1 MITNNGERKPNS
13 GASKAAQANKRAQ
26 EQGKRRTE
34 AERKKQ
40 ANAPI
45 ATKAASAPK
54 VSQSASTGGTLTTV
68 KQNPSSSSRSSSSSS
83 SSRSSGTSKKA
94 LSAAEKSAAL
104 NDLMNRATI
113 GSSKTYGL
121 SFQSSV
127 NQKVDSYNQRKQS
140 LVEQATKNGYIARD
154 QQKGYART
162 VAETARKQSQNIAR
176 DQQKG
181 YNRTVSEMQR
191 STAPSRDQTK
201 GYGKTQTEL
210 YRQQAPSKDQQQGY
224 NRTVGEYN
232 RYKTLH
238 SAAAREEA
246 KALDQQRG
254 RNRTVSEL
262 DRQISALGKQIDER
276 DTSLAAGEK
285 VSGRSKEDLSKERN
299 KLLERKKSVTGN
311 YGILGALRRSIEAGA
326 GAFNSGVTS
335 ALNAGRNVLMQL
347 EAIANGGW
355 DRETGQFVKGDSP
368 ITGSL
373 FQPVSDLNQYT
384 KDTTAVLQQSAAQR
398 WANYGKGG
406 DVANQLIQGTIS
418 AVPNAVLAMA
428 TAGGSAATT
437 LAPEASGLTATVA
450 SAVQKLSKDPMYW
463 TSFIQSFGNSYD
475 EAIEKGATEDEAL
488 LATLLS
494 STANAIVEVGGG
506 VEQLPGELRKE
517 GLTSAEKIRKWV
529 SSSLDEGKEEVVQ
542 GMIERL
548 VNKAVYNQD
557 APWISSGDEDAVINP
572 KQSLQEGAMGAAI
585 GGILGGGQ
593 MLAQGIAARG
603 QRIVDP
609 TASPFDQAVLDSL
622 QGVQTP
628 ENVTQVR
635 EPTELDN
642 IVMAAMNQNKN
653 TSADVAEVESTAVND
668 NPATHTPQEM
678 QVIEAYKTSVN
689 DNLRRFIERVR
700 GLKDNGFRSK
710 IRTEIE
716 TQTDNAAQAAA
727 ALTGVD
733 TAGYSNIIKGNAI
746 QHIDNRHGANGTADH
761 SMQNI
766 EDFSR
771 IGFVLDNFTDAEI
784 VPSKS
789 IDSETAKLSREWRN
803 SDNTHAPLVRYSM
816 PVNGTYFVV
825 EAVPASNAHVMAVV
839 SAYMTEGQGKSTLNQ
854 ESTLPVNRASDGT
867 SETFLD
873 SMLGASNQNV
883 AQSVDSVNRKNVG
896 DIGAMQSRFESEP
909 KQSQTQSNTI
919 GAMEEG
925 WNVPEE
931 QRSPI
936 MYDTV
941 SEEKSL
947 DNARLRLAQDYEGEK
962 AELRQK
968 YNWSGEEVD
977 MGMTILDNYRRVAE
991 ETGNWTQYSE
1001 WRKTVSEH
1009 GTAAGQALQAYAK
1022 YSRQTGGGIVADAQ
1036 AFLEGSN
1043 LKKKADTNAIMDK
1056 VSRLAEK
1063 YDAAVGTGNK
1073 DADVNVDD
1081 LLNVIQDASKA
1092 RQTGT
1097 LIGNKTPGIVEW
1109 AMKRIANYARAEAQG
1124 DGGENLDFLKT
1135 FASDSI
1141 YNIAADAQ
1149 KASAGEKFKTYRRQN
1164 MLSKVATVMRNLVS
1178 NNVFDPI
1185 DSISRNMSVPIDMLL
1200 SKLTGTRSIAWDA
1213 SWFSKAKRKGSL
1225 DGLAKACMEVGL
1237 DVDTSGGTSRYG
1249 TTSNRTF
1256 KMSDGVMSKLMSTWE
1271 AYEGYTL
1278 NATDEFQKGGIEAE
1292 VQRGIDKLYEK
1303 GKIKDDSLRNAGEQ
1317 EALYR
1322 TFQDTNALSG
1332 AVTGFRSGI
1341 NKAHIGDVG
1350 AGDIA
1355 LTFAQ
1360 VPANLAARAVEYSPA
1375 GGFVVLADIL
1385 NAGHSAIKGE
1395 FTAAQQAKIVQ
1406 GAGRALNGSAVI
1418 GIAAVGA
1425 LRGWLK
1431 VSGDDDDADKNA
1443 LDKTYGLK
1451 GTQLNIDAA
1460 WRDLNGGSTEWQEGD
1475 HLVSIGFL
1483 EPINAQFTTGALI
1496 ANDILEAQENG
1507 EKLTFGQTMGDSML
1521 GAYQAV
1527 MDMPLMSDLQ
1537 ELAQNYQY
1545 SDGTKFYQKAGDAAQ
1560 KYLAGQA
1567 TSLIPNALRG
1577 VAQGLDDTERDAYTS
1592 DNVWQ
1597 QALDNAKASIPGI
1610 RETLPAKKDVW
1621 GNDIKNEGGF
1631 RNFMNRNIN
1640 PGDVTTYRTD
1650 AVSSELDKISEES
1663 GESLYPQRYAPRS
1676 IKVGDEDVKLN
1687 DAQRDTYQET
1697 YGSEYYKAAQS
1708 LMQSEGYKDL
1718 PATVKAEALRQARKI
1733 AEDAAKEAA
1742 GVGFEMSEENREIA
1756 DKSAEERVNDL
1767 MVRAIQNE
1775 KYVSPDAREKLERIG
1790 RFIDTKPWAE
1800 EVPESVSNAAKKEAK
1815 AYYAAL
1821 EAEKYGEP
1829 LDEKY
1834 EKLAGMNQ
1842 SELAKYF
1849 VSQAVGSEKY
1859 MTEENKAKMD
1869 AVQKL
1874 YGGSS
1879 YVGISPDLIES
1890 AKEKTAEYYQEVEK
1904 AKYGY
1909 ELSKDKRKLEGASAK
1924 TIADFFLD
1932 AAVKAKFEDKNDD
1945 GTNLDEILDAYNKNE
1960 LDDRTA
1966 IAVLSDQQAD
1976 AYRDYGIAAGV
1987 TPRQMLD
1994 AASEYARLETYKDMD
2009 DQVIN
2014 SREAQFDTY
2023 LEGLGYTED
2032 QTKAIRMAFY
2042 GDKATSYRKAAE
2054 KLESGTIT
2062 DKEAKK
2068 LLTPDYQSGWSHNVQ
2083 RTGVSMGDYINAL
2096 ATFEDA
2102 PTADERKAMG
2112 FGSKWE
2118 WFCNELNKNTDL
2130 TREQKYAIAIS
2141 ADSTYTEKT
2150 KKKIANKLGATY
2162 IAPTTTASAGAAG
2175 TSNGSAVS
2183 GSGGYSSGGYSG
2195 GWSSGKTDE
2204 PSQMEKAY
2212 TRFGKDAGATE
2223 TMYQQAKQAH
2233 DGMQTIMDMDGNTV
2247 RSVED
2252 QFDGWLSQQ
2261 DWTQEQKDA
2270 VRAGFFTDTV
2280 KNLQYLS
2287 TQLRAGT
2294 MSVAAAKNE
2303 LSPTIQTG
2311 WSQNV
2316 LDSGASMADYI
2327 DAVATFKQAPNADER
2342 KAMGYKNKYTW
2353 FCDYLNTTDMTPEQK
2368 YAVAI
2373 CMGDYADRTKKRI
2386 MQAVGWDGKTPSA
2399 QSASSQSTSGNS
2411 GKTQIL
2417 SGDAFWKE
2425 LERQLGHAL
2434 TRNPEGQ
2441 ALKAEIDRRKEEERT
2456 YDIRTDS
2463 GYREYLNLLLGRT
2476 DRYEAKDG
2484 SVWTVGEDGDVISR
2498 TADGRELKV
2507 KAVFDKEDV
2516 DDQPEDGYTVS
2527 TKPGKLAYQMLQ
2539 NGVMKAWEA
2548 PDGWTWKLVDGEIIA
2563 EKKGMKMPVRLAG

>member
-1 MITNNGERKPNS
+1 MITNNGERSVKAQKQYDSIKPSAKKNT
-13 GASKAAQANKRAQ
+13 GTGNKGSAKKNTGT
-26 EQGKRRTE
+26 GKKSSTP
-34 AERKKQ
+34 KT
-40 ANAPI
+40 I
-45 ATKAASAPK
+45 TGVTKAPSSVASPTQSGTLES
-54 VSQSASTGGTLTTV
+54 VSQRTSD
-68 KQNPSSSSRSSSSSS
+68 SSSGSSSSSK
-83 SSRSSGTSKKA
+83 TTKKRP
-94 LSAAEKSAAL
+94 LSQAEKSAAL
-104 NDLMNRATI
+104 NDLMDRATI
-113 GSSKTYGL
+113 GRSRTYGL

-127 NQKVDSYNQRKQS
+127 NQNISDAQRRQS
-140 LVEQATKNGYIARD
+140 LIEQATKNGYSVGQNTKQAQSFRNTVN
-154 QQKGYART
+154 QKLGSAILSGKSPS
-162 VAETARKQSQNIAR
+162 EARK
-176 DQQKG
+176 DEQQRIQK
-181 YNRTVSEMQR
+181 
-191 STAPSRDQTK
+191 
-201 GYGKTQTEL
+201 
-210 YRQQAPSKDQQQGY
+210 
-224 NRTVGEYN
+224 
-232 RYKTLH
+232 
-238 SAAAREEA
+238 SAAAQKSVIR
-246 KALDQQRG
+246 DQEKG
-254 RNRTVSEL
+254 RNRTASEL
-262 DRQISALGKQIDER
+262 ARELERQIKAIDKEIGQSTQATGR
-276 DTSLAAGEK
+276 PDMQK
-285 VSGRSKEDLSKERN
+285 VAERN
-299 KLLERKKSVTGN
+299 KLTKQKRAVMNDYSVLESLGRSV
-311 YGILGALRRSIEAGA
+311 EAGA
-326 GAFNSGVTS
+326 GGFNSAVTS
-335 ALNAGRNVLMQL
+335 TLNAGRSALMEL
-347 EAIANGGW
+347 EAIINGGW
-355 DRETGQFVKGDSP
+355 DKESKKFVKGESP
-368 ITGSL
+368 ITASL
-373 FQPVSDLNQYT
+373 FQPVEDLNTYT
-384 KDTTAVLQQSAAQR
+384 KDTTAGLQQSAAEQWSR
-398 WANYGKGG
+398 YGKAG
-406 DVANQLIQGTIS
+406 DIANQLTQGTVS
-418 AVPNAVLAMA
+418 AVPNALLAMA
-428 TAGGSAATT
+428 TAGGSAAAT
-437 LAPEASGLTATVA
+437 LTPQASGLTATVA
-450 SAVQKLSKDPMYW
+450 DAVQKLSKDPMYW

-475 EAIEKGATEDEAL
+475 EAIEKGATQDEAL

-494 STANAIVEVGGG
+494 STANAIVEIGGG
-506 VEQLPGELRKE
+506 VEQLPGELREE
-517 GLTSAEKIRKWV
+517 GLTSAAKIRKWV
-529 SSSLDEGKEEVVQ
+529 SSSLDEGKEEVIQ

-557 APWISSGDEDAVINP
+557 APWISSGNEDAVINP
-572 KQSLQEGAMGAAI
+572 RQSLQEGAMGAAI

-593 MLAQGIAARG
+593 MLAQSIAARG

-609 TASPFDQAVLDSL
+609 TASPFDQAVLDTL

-635 EPTELDN
+635 EPTDLDR
-642 IVMAAMNQNKN
+642 AMMMTYNQNKN

-689 DNLRRFIERVR
+689 DNLRGFIERVR

-716 TQTDNAAQAAA
+716 TQTDNAAKAAA

-733 TAGYSNIIKGNAI
+733 TAGYTNIIKGNAV

-816 PVNGTYFVV
+816 PVNGTYYVV

-839 SAYMTEGQGKSTLNQ
+839 SAYMAEGHGKSTLNQ
-854 ESTLPVNRASDGT
+854 ESTLPANRASDGT

-883 AQSVDSVNRKNVG
+883 AQSVDSVNRENVG

-977 MGMTILDNYRRVAE
+977 MGMTILDNYRRAAE
-991 ETGNWTQYSE
+991 ETGDWTQYSE

-1036 AFLEGSN
+1036 AFLDGNN
-1043 LKKKADTNAIMDK
+1043 LKKKTDTNAIMDK
-1056 VSRLAEK
+1056 VSSLAEK

-1200 SKLTGTRSIAWDA
+1200 SKLTKTRSVAWDA
-1213 SWFSKAKRKGSL
+1213 SWLSKAKRKGSL

-1292 VQRGIDKLYEK
+1292 VQRGIDKLYGK

-1341 NKAHIGDVG
+1341 NNARIGDVG

-1375 GGFVVLADIL
+1375 GGFVALTDFINMGV
-1385 NAGHSAIKGE
+1385 SAAKGE
-1395 FTAAQQAKIVQ
+1395 FTAAQQAKAVQ
-1406 GAGRALNGSAVI
+1406 GLGRALNGSAVI

-1431 VSGDDDDADKNA
+1431 ISGDDEDADKNA

-1496 ANDILEAQENG
+1496 ANDILEAQKNG
-1507 EKLTFGQTMGDSML
+1507 EKLTLGQTMGDSML

-1577 VAQGLDDTERDAYTS
+1577 VAQGLDDTERDTYTS

-1597 QALDNAKASIPGI
+1597 QALDNAKASIPGL

-1650 AVSSELDKISEES
+1650 AVSSELDKISDES

-1676 IKVGDEDVKLN
+1676 IKVGDEDVKLT

-1756 DKSAEERVNDL
+1756 DKSAEDRVNDL

-1775 KYVSPDAREKLERIG
+1775 KYVSPEAKEKLDRIG

-1821 EAEKYGEP
+1821 EAAKYGET

-1890 AKEKTAEYYQEVEK
+1890 AKEKTADYYQEVEK

-1909 ELSKDKRKLEGASAK
+1909 ELSKDKRKLDGADAK

-2014 SREAQFDTY
+2014 SREAQFDAY
-2023 LEGLGYTED
+2023 LEGLGYPEE
-2032 QTKAIRMAFY
+2032 QAKAIRMAFY
-2042 GDKATSYRKAAE
+2042 GDKATSYRKAVE

-2068 LLTPDYQSGWSHNVQ
+2068 LLTPNYQSGWSHNVQ

-2112 FGSKWE
+2112 YKSKWA
-2118 WFCNELNKNTDL
+2118 WFCDELNKSKDL
-2130 TREQKYAIAIS
+2130 TKEQKYAIAIS
-2141 ADSTYTEKT
+2141 TDRSMEEST
-2150 KKKIANKLGATY
+2150 KKKIANRLGATY
-2162 IAPTTTASAGAAG
+2162 VAPVAGSSAGGAETATESG
-2175 TSNGSAVS
+2175 T
-2183 GSGGYSSGGYSG
+2183 YSSGWGSA
-2195 GWSSGKTDE
+2195 KENKE
-2204 PSQMEKAY
+2204 PTQAEKAY
-2212 TRFGKDAGATE
+2212 ERFGVAAGATE
-2223 TMYQQAKQAH
+2223 SMYQQAKAVK
-2233 DGMQTIMDMDGNTV
+2233 DSIETVYDMDGNVV
-2247 RSVED
+2247 RSAED

-2261 DWTQEQKDA
+2261 NWTQEQKDA
-2270 VRAGFFTDTV
+2270 VRAGFYADTV

-2287 TQLRAGT
+2287 SQLREGNI
-2294 MSVAAAKNE
+2294 SVASAKSE
-2303 LSPTIQTG
+2303 LSPTMQTG
-2311 WSQNV
+2311 WTRNV
-2316 LDSGASMADYI
+2316 MDTGAAMADYL
-2327 DAVATFKQAPNADER
+2327 DAWAEFKQAPSADER
-2342 KAMGYKNKYTW
+2342 KAQGFGTKWAW
-2353 FCDYLNTTDMTPEQK
+2353 FCNYLNQTDMTAEQK
-2368 YAVAI
+2368 YAFAI
-2373 CMGDYADRTKKRI
+2373 SVSDYADSTKRKI
-2386 MQAVGWDGKTPSA
+2386 QKAVGWDGVSSA
-2399 QSASSQSTSGNS
+2399 EPQA
-2411 GKTQIL
+2411 
-2417 SGDAFWKE
+2417 
-2425 LERQLGHAL
+2425 
-2434 TRNPEGQ
+2434 PE
-2441 ALKAEIDRRKEEERT
+2441 ET
-2456 YDIRTDS
+2456 YDLRTDD
-2463 GYREYLNLLLGRT
+2463 GYRAYLSLLLKRT
-2476 DRYEAKDG
+2476 SQYEAKDG
-2484 SVWTVGEDGDVISR
+2484 SVWSLGENGDVIAR
-2498 TADGRELKV
+2498 TKDGRQLRV
-2507 KAVFDKEDV
+2507 RAVLGKNGFDDE
-2516 DDQPEDGYTVS
+2516 PGAGYTVGS
-2527 TKPGKLAYQMLQ
+2527 KAGQLAYKMMQ
-2539 NGVMKAWEA
+2539 NGVMKSWQA
-2548 PDGWTWKLVDGEIIA
+2548 PDGWTWKLVNGEIIA
-2563 EKKGMKMPVRLAG
+2563 EKNGTKMPVRMAG

>member
-1 MITNNGERKPNS
+1 MITKDGERNPNT
-13 GASKAAQANKRAQ
+13 GKSKAEQAKKKAQ
-26 EQGKRRTE
+26 EQGKARTR
-34 AERKKQ
+34 AEQTRQ
-40 ANAPI
+40 ANASI
-45 ATKAASAPK
+45 ATKATS
-54 VSQSASTGGTLTTV
+54 GTLTSV
-68 KQNPSSSSRSSSSSS
+68 SQPSTPTTTQPATKSYY
-83 SSRSSGTSKKA
+83 GESKPKKKE
-94 LSAAEKSAAL
+94 LSQTEKSAAL
-104 NDLMNRATI
+104 NDLMDRATI
-113 GSSKTYGL
+113 GSSRTYGL
-121 SFQSSV
+121 SFQSSA
-127 NQKVDSYNQRKQS
+127 NQKISENQRKQS
-140 LVEQATKNGYIARD
+140 LMEQATKNGYTVGQNTQYARDLRNTANQKIATAILSGQTPEQARESEQQRLKNSAAAKKTVARD
-154 QQKGYART
+154 QEK
-162 VAETARKQSQNIAR
+162 
-176 DQQKG
+176 
-181 YNRTVSEMQR
+181 
-191 STAPSRDQTK
+191 
-201 GYGKTQTEL
+201 
-210 YRQQAPSKDQQQGY
+210 
-224 NRTVGEYN
+224 
-232 RYKTLH
+232 
-238 SAAAREEA
+238 
-246 KALDQQRG
+246 G
-254 RNRTVSEL
+254 RNRTVSEIDRKIKTL
-262 DRQISALGKQIDER
+262 DREIGESTQKTGRPDMQKVAERNELTKQKREVTGDHSILE
-276 DTSLAAGEK
+276 SI
-285 VSGRSKEDLSKERN
+285 GRS
-299 KLLERKKSVTGN
+299 V
-311 YGILGALRRSIEAGA
+311 EAGA
-326 GAFNSGVTS
+326 GGFNSAVTS
-335 ALNAGRNVLMQL
+335 TLNAGARALMQL
-347 EAIANGGW
+347 EAIVNGGW
-355 DRETGQFVKGDSP
+355 DKESGKFVKGDSP

-373 FQPVSDLNQYT
+373 FRPITDLDASV
-384 KDTTAVLQQSAAQR
+384 KGTTAGLQQSAAER
-398 WANYGKGG
+398 WSQYGKAG
-406 DVANQLIQGTIS
+406 DIANQLVQGTMS
-418 AVPNAVLAMA
+418 AIPNAALAAM
-428 TAGGSAATT
+428 TAGGSTAAT
-437 LAPEASGLTATVA
+437 LAPQASGLSATVA
-450 SAVQKLSKDPMYW
+450 DAVQKLSKDPMYW

-494 STANAIVEVGGG
+494 STANAIVEIGGG

-517 GLTSAEKIRKWV
+517 GLTSPEKIRKWV
-529 SSSLDEGKEEVVQ
+529 SSSLDEGKEEVIQ

-548 VNKAVYNQD
+548 VNKAVYDQD
-557 APWISSGDEDAVINP
+557 APWISTNDEDAVINP
-572 KQSLQEGAMGAAI
+572 LESAKEGAMGAAI

-609 TASPFDQAVLDSL
+609 TASPWDQAVLDTL

-642 IVMAAMNQNKN
+642 IIMAAMNQNKN

-689 DNLRRFIERVR
+689 DNLRGFIERVR

-803 SDNTHAPLVRYSM
+803 SDNTRAPLVRYSM
-816 PVNGTYFVV
+816 PVNGTYYVV

-867 SETFLD
+867 SETLLD
-873 SMLGASNQNV
+873 SMLGAFNQNV
-883 AQSVDSVNRKNVG
+883 AQPVDSVNRENVG

-909 KQSQTQSNTI
+909 KQSQTQSNTL

-936 MYDTV
+936 MYDTI

-947 DNARLRLAQDYEGEK
+947 DNARLRLEQDYEGEK

-977 MGMTILDNYRRVAE
+977 MGMTILDNYRRAAE
-991 ETGNWTQYSE
+991 ETGDWTQYSE

-1036 AFLEGSN
+1036 AFLEEN
-1043 LKKKADTNAIMDK
+1043 KLKKKADTNTIMDK
-1056 VSRLAEK
+1056 VSSLAEK

-1200 SKLTGTRSIAWDA
+1200 SKLTGTRSVAWDA

-1271 AYEGYTL
+1271 TYEGYTL

-1303 GKIKDDSLRNAGEQ
+1303 GKIKDDSLRNAGET

-1375 GGFVVLADIL
+1375 GGFVALGDFI
-1385 NAGHSAIKGE
+1385 NMGYSATKGN
-1395 FTAAQQAKIVQ
+1395 FTAAQQAKAVQ
-1406 GAGRALNGSAVI
+1406 SLGRALNGSAVI

-1431 VSGDDDDADKNA
+1431 VTGDDDDADKNA
-1443 LDKTYGLK
+1443 LDKTFGLN
-1451 GTQLNIDAA
+1451 GTQLNISAA
-1460 WRDLNGGSTEWQEGD
+1460 WRDLNGESTEWQDGD
-1475 HLVSIGFL
+1475 QLVSIGFL

-1507 EKLTFGQTMGDSML
+1507 EKLTFGEVMGDSML

-1597 QALDNAKASIPGI
+1597 QALDNAKASIPGL

-1621 GNDIKNEGGF
+1621 GNDVKNEGGI

-1640 PGDVTTYRTD
+1640 PGDITTYEQD
-1650 AVSSELDKISEES
+1650 AVSDELDKISEDS
-1663 GESLYPQRYAPRS
+1663 GESLYPKRYAPRS
-1676 IKVGDEDVKLN
+1676 IRVGDEDMKLT
-1687 DAQRDTYQET
+1687 DEQRDTYQET

-1742 GVGFEMSEENREIA
+1742 GVGFEMSDENRTVA
-1756 DKSAEERVNDL
+1756 DKSAEDRVNDL
-1767 MVRAIQNE
+1767 MVRAIKNE
-1775 KYVSPDAREKLERIG
+1775 KYVSPESKEKLDRIG

-1800 EVPESVSNAAKKEAK
+1800 DVPENVSAAAKKEAK
-1815 AYYAAL
+1815 AYYSAL
-1821 EAEKYGEP
+1821 EAAKYGEP

-1834 EKLAGMNQ
+1834 EKLSEMNQ

-1849 VSQAVGSEKY
+1849 VSQAIGSEKY
-1859 MTEENKAKMD
+1859 MTNENKAKMD
-1869 AVQKL
+1869 EVQNL
-1874 YGGSS
+1874 YGTAS
-1879 YVGISPDLIES
+1879 YVGVSPDLIES

-1904 AKYGY
+1904 AKYGF
-1909 ELSKDKRKLEGASAK
+1909 ELSKDKRKLEGADAK
-1924 TIADFFLD
+1924 TVADFFLD
-1932 AAVKAKFEDKNDD
+1932 KAVEAKFEDKNGD
-1945 GTNLDEILDAYNKNE
+1945 GTNKDEILEAYNKNE
-1960 LDDRTA
+1960 IDDRTA

-2014 SREAQFDTY
+2014 SKESQFDEY
-2023 LEGLGYTED
+2023 LEKQGYPED
-2032 QTKAIRMAFY
+2032 QAKAIRMAFY
-2042 GDKATSYRKAAE
+2042 GDKATSYRKAVE
-2054 KLESGTIT
+2054 KLDAGTIT

-2068 LLTPDYQSGWSHNVQ
+2068 ILTPNYQTGWSHNVAQ
-2083 RTGVSMGDYINAL
+2083 TGVSMSDYIGAL
-2096 ATFEDA
+2096 ATYEDA
-2102 PTADERKAMG
+2102 PSADERDKMG
-2112 FGSKWE
+2112 YSSKWA
-2118 WFCNELNKNTDL
+2118 WFCDELNKNTEL
-2130 TREQKYAIAIS
+2130 TKEQKYAIAIS
-2141 ADSTYTEKT
+2141 TDRSMSEKT
-2150 KKKIANKLGATY
+2150 KQKIANKLGAAY
-2162 IAPTTTASAGAAG
+2162 VAPATDGGNPGGTAITSTGSG
-2175 TSNGSAVS
+2175 TSGVSAVS
-2183 GSGGYSSGGYSG
+2183 SGYSA
-2195 GWSSGKTDE
+2195 
-2204 PSQMEKAY
+2204 PSPQKELTQEEKAY
-2212 TRFGKDAGATE
+2212 ERFGKVAGATE
-2223 TMYQQAKQAH
+2223 DMYAQAKTALKNIE
-2233 DGMQTIMDMDGNTV
+2233 TVYDMDGNVV
-2247 RSVED
+2247 RSAED
-2252 QFDGWLSQQ
+2252 QFDSWLERQGWTE
-2261 DWTQEQKDA
+2261 DQKDA
-2270 VRAGFFTDTV
+2270 VRAGFYADSV

-2287 TQLRAGT
+2287 SELREGNI
-2294 MSVAAAKNE
+2294 SVAAAKSE
-2303 LSPTIQTG
+2303 LSAKAQTG
-2311 WSQNV
+2311 WTRSV
-2316 LDSGASMADYI
+2316 MDTGAAMADYI
-2327 DAVATFKQAPNADER
+2327 DAWARFKEAPNADER
-2342 KAMGYKNKYTW
+2342 KAQGFGTKWAW
-2353 FCDYLNTTDMTPEQK
+2353 FCDYLNQTDMTAEQK
-2368 YAVAI
+2368 YAIAVSVNG
-2373 CMGDYADRTKKRI
+2373 GDYAESTKKKI
-2386 MQAVGWDGKTPSA
+2386 QNAVGWDGKSSA
-2399 QSASSQSTSGNS
+2399 
-2411 GKTQIL
+2411 
-2417 SGDAFWKE
+2417 
-2425 LERQLGHAL
+2425 
-2434 TRNPEGQ
+2434 
-2441 ALKAEIDRRKEEERT
+2441 EEEPQEET
-2456 YDIRTDS
+2456 YNIRTDD
-2463 GYREYLNLLLGRT
+2463 GYRAYLSLLLKRQA
-2476 DRYEAKDG
+2476 RYEAKDG
-2484 SVWTVGEDGDVISR
+2484 SVWSVGENGDVIVR
-2498 TADGRELKV
+2498 TKDGRQLRAR
-2507 KAVFDKEDV
+2507 AVLGRNGFDDE
-2516 DDQPEDGYTVS
+2516 PGDGYTVGS
-2527 TKPGKLAYQMLQ
+2527 KAGQLAYKMMQ
-2539 NGVMKAWEA
+2539 NGVMKTWDA
-2548 PDGWTWKLVDGEIIA
+2548 PDGWTWKLVRGQIIA
-2563 EKKGMKMPVRLAG
+2563 EKNGTKIPVRMAG